1 MGANMG
7 WPVVVVK
14 PEKRRENHATLPN
27 PALHKPDVLWYT
39 PLPADPERRN
49 GVGVYAV
56 Q

>member
-1 MGANMG
+1 MGGNMG
-7 WPVVVVK
+7 WPVRPVK
-14 PEKRRENHATLPN
+14 PENRRKYLAALRH
-27 PALHKPDVLWYT
+27 PALHKPDVLCYT